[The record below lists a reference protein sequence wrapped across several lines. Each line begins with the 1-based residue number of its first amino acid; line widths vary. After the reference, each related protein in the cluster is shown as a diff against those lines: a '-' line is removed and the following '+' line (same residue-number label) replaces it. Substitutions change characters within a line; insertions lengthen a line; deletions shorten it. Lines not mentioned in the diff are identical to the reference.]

1 MSSELLDEFIFDARD
16 HLTTA
21 GAQLMELENQPGS
34 LEHLNALMGT
44 LHTIKG
50 NSGFV
55 NLGNL
60 YKLLHGAENLLQTV
74 RDTPE
79 HVCPPGIVNQLFQVL
94 DTVEAI
100 LTRLE
105 AGEDDE
111 VDWLAAI
118 NQAVAEA
125 EASLTAPAADPAPKS
140 WSDLG
145 LFLDQE
151 ESPFAPGL
159 AKILDPDKAGD
170 VRTSFPV
177 SAAPPDSPVPEKTVV
192 SHFSS
197 PLSSPDGLEAN
208 EAAPGGTA
216 PDSAPP
222 AGPAPSS
229 ASSEAAPAD
238 DAPDSDPP
246 ADGFPA
252 ADDGLPSE
260 DEADPDEVC
269 RALRSDLSNGG
280 LRLLELSDGRLAR
293 EGRGWLKFLGSGDGG
308 LVLDVS
314 GLTSLSGA
322 EMRLVRDMVLADG
335 ERFGLVLDRA
345 AQPDFWRVLSL
356 WSLDNKTRLF
366 PDLAAALAQQ
376 A

>member
-79 HVCPPGIVNQLFQVL
+79 HVCPPNIVNQLFQVL

-118 NQAVAEA
+118 NQAIAEA
-125 EASLTAPAADPAPKS
+125 EASLAAPAPKS

-159 AKILDPDKAGD
+159 TKILDPDKAVD
-170 VRTSFPV
+170 ARTSFPV

-192 SHFSS
+192 SRFSS
-197 PLSSPDGLEAN
+197 PLSSPNGLEAS

-216 PDSAPP
+216 PDSVPP
-222 AGPAPSS
+222 AGSVPLL

-238 DAPDSDPP
+238 DPP

-260 DEADPDEVC
+260 GEADPDEVC

-280 LRLLELSDGRLAR
+280 LRFRELSDGRLAR

-335 ERFGLVLDRA
+335 ERFGLVVDRA
-345 AQPDFWRVLSL
+345 ARPDFWRVLSL

-366 PDLAAALAQQ
+366 PDRAAALGQQ